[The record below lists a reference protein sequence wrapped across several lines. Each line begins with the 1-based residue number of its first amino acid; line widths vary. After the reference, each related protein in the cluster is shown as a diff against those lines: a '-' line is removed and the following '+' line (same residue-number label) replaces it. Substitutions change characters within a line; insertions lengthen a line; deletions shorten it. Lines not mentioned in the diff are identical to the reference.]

1 MADELGEFERIA
13 RFLAPLAGPGGLG
26 LADDAALVDCKAGC
40 RLVVTADAIVAGV
53 HYLPEDPPELIAR
66 KLLRVNLSDLA
77 AMGARPLH
85 YLLTTA
91 LPAELG
97 VEWFGRFAQGLEED
111 QRGFGIELL
120 GGDSVRTSGPAV
132 LSLTAIGEVAA
143 GMEIRR
149 SGARAGDLVWVSGT
163 IGDALL
169 GLQVLR
175 GAYRDL
181 AAERSDYL
189 IRRFQLPD
197 PRVELGQ
204 LLSGVA
210 RAMIDVS
217 DGLLAD
223 LCHICATSNVAAV
236 IELDKLPLSSA
247 AGEVIGRE
255 PELRPHL
262 AAAGDDYELLF
273 TAPVEAAEAV
283 AALSARLRLPI
294 ARIGRIEPGAGVR
307 LVDADGRT
315 IQIDHT
321 GYRHF

>member
-169 GLQVLR
+169 GLQVLK
-175 GAYRDL
+175 GAYGLL
-181 AAERSDYL
+181 AAEYRAGL
-189 IRRFQLPD
+189 IGRFRLPD
-197 PRVELGQ
+197 PRVELGGR
-204 LLSGVA
+204 LAGIA
-210 RAMIDVS
+210 HAMIDIS
-217 DGLLAD
+217 DGLIAD
-223 LCHICATSNVAAV
+223 LGHICKTSCVGAV
-236 IELDKLPLSSA
+236 VELPSLPLSPA
-247 AGEVIGRE
+247 ARVIVDGQPAARAD
-255 PELRPHL
+255 L
-262 AAAGDDYELLF
+262 AVGGD
-273 TAPVEAAEAV
+273 
-283 AALSARLRLPI
+283 
-294 ARIGRIEPGAGVR
+294 
-307 LVDADGRT
+307 
-315 IQIDHT
+315 
-321 GYRHF
+321 